1 MYKSD
6 MQYTDDDDEMR
17 DMQCT
22 DDDDEMR
29 GGECMHDCIQEERVR
44 GRAGCG
50 FDARFHS
57 NFECY
62 TFEVWSYETT
72 HLDKPA
78 LLEFEQCGSQEQ
90 I

>member
-1 MYKSD
+1 MDKSD

-29 GGECMHDCIQEERVR
+29 GGECIHDCIQEERVR

-50 FDARFHS
+50 FDAHFHS
-57 NFECY
+57 NFANLLKI
-62 TFEVWSYETT
+62 SG
-72 HLDKPA
+72 HLCINHRLSAIIWDV
-78 LLEFEQCGSQEQ
+78 LQ
-90 I
+90 